1 MSVPIPFN
9 PFEQRLNDQNVI
21 KPKAIKNGSGEL
33 KPESLS
39 KKENTLDEVQGSAA
53 GEMNSRQVHLLNK
66 TIDYHVEQGSNEL
79 VIKIRDKETGEIIRQ
94 IPEEEFLRLANRIS
108 DFNESILDQ
117 TV

>member
-39 KKENTLDEVQGSAA
+39 KNENTLDEVQGSTA
-53 GEMNSRQVHLLNK
+53 GEIESSQVHSLTRK
-66 TIDYHVEQGSNEL
+66 VDYHIEENNE
-79 VIKIRDKETGEIIRQ
+79 V
-94 IPEEEFLRLANRIS
+94 
-108 DFNESILDQ
+108 
-117 TV
+117 VV